1 MIIIATAN
9 NNENLNNIK
18 ISLDNSISLGQ
29 LLDRDDVRAF
39 FHNASKESILASLVT
54 IDGLDAYA
62 ITNASSL
69 TVDNTMEL
77 QFDIYGRA
85 PETAHAAA
93 ASAGFVTITQGGGFN
108 SKRVSIVS
116 DTTRAGD
123 VLTQDVANFFA
134 TTVDTLHN
142 MRILINDVEAETTA
156 VLHDGDAITLMSR
169 KCGDKGACVPILT
182 ITHTDGSV
190 TRHAV
195 LAGSRLKEC
204 LSRTVP
210 GAVVMS
216 IDGTSVPTNFYDA
229 IVEGKLVDK
238 DMQVTVND
246 NKKCTVHCCAND
258 GSDSVDMILDDGSS
272 VMDLLTK
279 VQDKFENAEIYVF
292 EVDGDLVPEA
302 FADTILTNTLVVDGM
317 HVTFSS
323 LREMPVVHGYMNM
336 EDDSEEDAEDGAEY
350 AGDEQ
355 VLEGPAEDTVGAVTV
370 VLPGG
375 FSTSQVAIRNNVTKL
390 RDVVLSARIL
400 NMSAMNESQ
409 AQTLVYTV
417 NDVESTLDDKLSIG
431 DVIRMSARKAGDK
444 GSALKVTV
452 KLIDATEF
460 RYDVEPGTRLED
472 FLMSKYPDS
481 IVLGINGVRVDP
493 EFYVPILDGFTLD
506 RDTVL
511 IVKASPKMTVHCYS
525 GHVDPSSYCTSYKMN
540 HDSTVQD
547 LLNLVQKDFGNEDIR
562 VTQIDLKDV
571 PEDFMQVILAGTFIT
586 EQMVVTFNELNGA
599 GKARKTL

>member
-18 ISLDNSISLGQ
+18 INLDNSISLSQ

-39 FHNASKESILASLVT
+39 FHYASKESILASLVT

-85 PETAHAAA
+85 PETAHTAA

-108 SKRVSIVS
+108 SKRVPIVS

-169 KCGDKGACVPILT
+169 KCGDKGACSVLLAV
-182 ITHTDGSV
+182 THTDGSV

-204 LSRTVP
+204 LSRIVP
-210 GAVVMS
+210 GAVVLS
-216 IDGTSVPTNFYDA
+216 IDGTAVPMNFYDA

-258 GSDSVDMILDDGSS
+258 GSDPVDMILDDGSS
-272 VMDLLTK
+272 VMDLLTE
-279 VQDKFENAEIYVF
+279 VQDKFDNDEIYVVD
-292 EVDGDLVPEA
+292 VDGDLVPEA

-317 HVTFSS
+317 NVTFSS
-323 LREMPVVHGYMNM
+323 LRAKPVVHDYMSM
-336 EDDSEEDAEDGAEY
+336 EDDSEEDAEEA

-409 AQTLVYTV
+409 AQSLVYTV
-417 NDVESTLDDKLSIG
+417 NDVESNLDDTLSIG

-444 GSALKVTV
+444 GK
-452 KLIDATEF
+452 
-460 RYDVEPGTRLED
+460 
-472 FLMSKYPDS
+472 
-481 IVLGINGVRVDP
+481 
-493 EFYVPILDGFTLD
+493 
-506 RDTVL
+506 
-511 IVKASPKMTVHCYS
+511 
-525 GHVDPSSYCTSYKMN
+525 
-540 HDSTVQD
+540 
-547 LLNLVQKDFGNEDIR
+547 
-562 VTQIDLKDV
+562 
-571 PEDFMQVILAGTFIT
+571 
-586 EQMVVTFNELNGA
+586 
-599 GKARKTL
+599 

>member
-9 NNENLNNIK
+9 NNENLNNIR
-18 ISLDNSISLGQ
+18 INLDNSISLSQ

-39 FHNASKESILASLVT
+39 FHNASKESILASLVA

-85 PETAHAAA
+85 PETAHTAAD

-108 SKRVSIVS
+108 SKRVPIVS

-204 LSRTVP
+204 LSRIVP

-258 GSDSVDMILDDGSS
+258 GSDPVDMILDDGSS
-272 VMDLLTK
+272 VMDLLSE
-279 VQDKFENAEIYVF
+279 VQDKFDNDEIYVVD
-292 EVDGDLVPEA
+292 VDGDLVPEA

-323 LREMPVVHGYMNM
+323 LRAKPVVHGYMNM
-336 EDDSEEDAEDGAEY
+336 EDDSEEDAEEA

-417 NDVESTLDDKLSIG
+417 NDVESNLDDTLNIG

-444 GSALKVTV
+444 GK
-452 KLIDATEF
+452 
-460 RYDVEPGTRLED
+460 
-472 FLMSKYPDS
+472 
-481 IVLGINGVRVDP
+481 
-493 EFYVPILDGFTLD
+493 
-506 RDTVL
+506 
-511 IVKASPKMTVHCYS
+511 
-525 GHVDPSSYCTSYKMN
+525 
-540 HDSTVQD
+540 
-547 LLNLVQKDFGNEDIR
+547 
-562 VTQIDLKDV
+562 
-571 PEDFMQVILAGTFIT
+571 
-586 EQMVVTFNELNGA
+586 
-599 GKARKTL
+599 

>member
-18 ISLDNSISLGQ
+18 INLDNSISLSQ

-85 PETAHAAA
+85 PETAHTAA

-108 SKRVSIVS
+108 SKRVPIVS

-169 KCGDKGACVPILT
+169 KCGDKGACSVLLA

-204 LSRTVP
+204 LSRIVP

-229 IVEGKLVDK
+229 IVEGKTVDR

-246 NKKCTVHCCAND
+246 NKKCTVHCCADD
-258 GSDSVDMILDDGSS
+258 GSDPVDMIVDDGSS
-272 VMDLLTK
+272 VMDLLTE
-279 VQDKFENAEIYVF
+279 VQDKFENDEIYVV
-292 EVDGDLVPEA
+292 EVDGDQVPEA
-302 FADTILTNTLVVDGM
+302 FADTILTNTLVVDVM
-317 HVTFSS
+317 NVTFSS
-323 LREMPVVHGYMNM
+323 LRAKPVVHDYMNM
-336 EDDSEEDAEDGAEY
+336 EDDSEEDAEY

-417 NDVESTLDDKLSIG
+417 NDVESNLDDTLSIG

-444 GSALKVTV
+444 GK
-452 KLIDATEF
+452 
-460 RYDVEPGTRLED
+460 
-472 FLMSKYPDS
+472 
-481 IVLGINGVRVDP
+481 
-493 EFYVPILDGFTLD
+493 
-506 RDTVL
+506 
-511 IVKASPKMTVHCYS
+511 
-525 GHVDPSSYCTSYKMN
+525 
-540 HDSTVQD
+540 
-547 LLNLVQKDFGNEDIR
+547 
-562 VTQIDLKDV
+562 
-571 PEDFMQVILAGTFIT
+571 
-586 EQMVVTFNELNGA
+586 
-599 GKARKTL
+599 

>member
-85 PETAHAAA
+85 PETEHTDAAA
-93 ASAGFVTITQGGGFN
+93 FAGFVTITRGGGFN
-108 SKRVSIVS
+108 SKRVPIVS

-169 KCGDKGACVPILT
+169 KCGDKGAVSVVLA

-204 LSRTVP
+204 LSRIVP

-216 IDGTSVPTNFYDA
+216 IDGTAVPMNFYDA
-229 IVEGKLVDK
+229 IVEGKTVDR
-238 DMQVTVND
+238 DMQVAVND

-258 GSDSVDMILDDGSS
+258 GSDPVDMVVDDGSS
-272 VMDLLTK
+272 VMDLLIE
-279 VQDKFENAEIYVF
+279 VQDKFDNDEIYVL

-323 LREMPVVHGYMNM
+323 LRAKPVVHGYMNM
-336 EDDSEEDAEDGAEY
+336 EDDSEEDAEEA

-417 NDVESTLDDKLSIG
+417 NDVESNLDDTLNIG

-444 GSALKVTV
+444 GK
-452 KLIDATEF
+452 
-460 RYDVEPGTRLED
+460 
-472 FLMSKYPDS
+472 
-481 IVLGINGVRVDP
+481 
-493 EFYVPILDGFTLD
+493 
-506 RDTVL
+506 
-511 IVKASPKMTVHCYS
+511 
-525 GHVDPSSYCTSYKMN
+525 
-540 HDSTVQD
+540 
-547 LLNLVQKDFGNEDIR
+547 
-562 VTQIDLKDV
+562 
-571 PEDFMQVILAGTFIT
+571 
-586 EQMVVTFNELNGA
+586 
-599 GKARKTL
+599 

>member
-1 MIIIATAN
+1 MIIIATDN

-18 ISLDNSISLGQ
+18 INLDNSISLSQ

-39 FHNASKESILASLVT
+39 FHYASKESILASLVT

-85 PETAHAAA
+85 PETAHTAA

-108 SKRVSIVS
+108 SKRVPIVS

-169 KCGDKGACVPILT
+169 KCGDKGACSVLLA

-204 LSRTVP
+204 LSRIVP
-210 GAVVMS
+210 GAVVLS
-216 IDGTSVPTNFYDA
+216 IDGTAVPMNFYDA
-229 IVEGKLVDK
+229 IVEGKTVDR

-246 NKKCTVHCCAND
+246 NKKCTVHCCADD
-258 GSDSVDMILDDGSS
+258 GSDPVDMVVDDGSS
-272 VMDLLTK
+272 VMDLLTE
-279 VQDKFENAEIYVF
+279 VQDKFDNDEIYVV

-317 HVTFSS
+317 NVTFSS
-323 LREMPVVHGYMNM
+323 LRAKPVVHDYMNM
-336 EDDSEEDAEDGAEY
+336 EDDNEDDAEEA

-417 NDVESTLDDKLSIG
+417 NDVESNLDDTLSIG

-444 GSALKVTV
+444 GK
-452 KLIDATEF
+452 
-460 RYDVEPGTRLED
+460 
-472 FLMSKYPDS
+472 
-481 IVLGINGVRVDP
+481 
-493 EFYVPILDGFTLD
+493 
-506 RDTVL
+506 
-511 IVKASPKMTVHCYS
+511 
-525 GHVDPSSYCTSYKMN
+525 
-540 HDSTVQD
+540 
-547 LLNLVQKDFGNEDIR
+547 
-562 VTQIDLKDV
+562 
-571 PEDFMQVILAGTFIT
+571 
-586 EQMVVTFNELNGA
+586 
-599 GKARKTL
+599 

>member
-18 ISLDNSISLGQ
+18 INLDNSISLGQ

-85 PETAHAAA
+85 PETAHTAA

-108 SKRVSIVS
+108 SKRVPIVS

-142 MRILINDVEAETTA
+142 MRILINDVDAETTA

-169 KCGDKGACVPILT
+169 KCGDKGACSVLLA

-204 LSRTVP
+204 LSRIAP

-229 IVEGKLVDK
+229 IIEGKLVDK

-246 NKKCTVHCCAND
+246 NKKCTVHCYAND
-258 GSDSVDMILDDGSS
+258 GSDPVDMILDDGSS

-292 EVDGDLVPEA
+292 DVDGDLVPEA

-317 HVTFSS
+317 NVTFSS
-323 LREMPVVHGYMNM
+323 LRAMPVVHDYMDM
-336 EDDSEEDAEDGAEY
+336 EDDSEEDADDT
-350 AGDEQ
+350 GDEQ

-417 NDVESTLDDKLSIG
+417 NDVESNLDDTLSIG

-444 GSALKVTV
+444 GK
-452 KLIDATEF
+452 
-460 RYDVEPGTRLED
+460 
-472 FLMSKYPDS
+472 
-481 IVLGINGVRVDP
+481 
-493 EFYVPILDGFTLD
+493 
-506 RDTVL
+506 
-511 IVKASPKMTVHCYS
+511 
-525 GHVDPSSYCTSYKMN
+525 
-540 HDSTVQD
+540 
-547 LLNLVQKDFGNEDIR
+547 
-562 VTQIDLKDV
+562 
-571 PEDFMQVILAGTFIT
+571 
-586 EQMVVTFNELNGA
+586 
-599 GKARKTL
+599 

>member
-9 NNENLNNIK
+9 NNDNLNNIK
-18 ISLDNSISLGQ
+18 INLDNSISLSQ

-39 FHNASKESILASLVT
+39 FHYASKESILASLVT

-85 PETAHAAA
+85 PETAPTAA

-108 SKRVSIVS
+108 SKRVPIVS

-169 KCGDKGACVPILT
+169 KCGDKGACSVLLA

-204 LSRTVP
+204 LSRIVP

-216 IDGTSVPTNFYDA
+216 IDGTSVPMNFYDA
-229 IVEGKLVDK
+229 IVEGKTVDK

-258 GSDSVDMILDDGSS
+258 GSDPVDMILDDGSS
-272 VMDLLTK
+272 VMDLLIE
-279 VQDKFENAEIYVF
+279 VQDKFENDEIYVL
-292 EVDGDLVPEA
+292 EMDGDLVPEA

-317 HVTFSS
+317 HVTFNS
-323 LREMPVVHGYMNM
+323 LRAKPVVHDYMNM
-336 EDDSEEDAEDGAEY
+336 EDDSEEDAESECA
-350 AGDEQ
+350 EQ
-355 VLEGPAEDTVGAVTV
+355 VLEGPANDTVGAVTV

-417 NDVESTLDDKLSIG
+417 NDVESSLDDALSIG

-444 GSALKVTV
+444 GK
-452 KLIDATEF
+452 
-460 RYDVEPGTRLED
+460 
-472 FLMSKYPDS
+472 
-481 IVLGINGVRVDP
+481 
-493 EFYVPILDGFTLD
+493 
-506 RDTVL
+506 
-511 IVKASPKMTVHCYS
+511 
-525 GHVDPSSYCTSYKMN
+525 
-540 HDSTVQD
+540 
-547 LLNLVQKDFGNEDIR
+547 
-562 VTQIDLKDV
+562 
-571 PEDFMQVILAGTFIT
+571 
-586 EQMVVTFNELNGA
+586 
-599 GKARKTL
+599 

>member
-18 ISLDNSISLGQ
+18 INLDNSISLSQ
-29 LLDRDDVRAF
+29 LLDRDDVRTF
-39 FHNASKESILASLVT
+39 FHNASKESILASLVA

-85 PETAHAAA
+85 PETAHTAA

-108 SKRVSIVS
+108 SKRVPIVS

-204 LSRTVP
+204 LSRIAP
-210 GAVVMS
+210 GAVVLS

-258 GSDSVDMILDDGSS
+258 GSDPVDMILDDGSS

-292 EVDGDLVPEA
+292 DVDGDLVPEA

-336 EDDSEEDAEDGAEY
+336 EDESEEDEEEDSEY

-417 NDVESTLDDKLSIG
+417 NDVESNLDDTLSIG

-444 GSALKVTV
+444 GK
-452 KLIDATEF
+452 
-460 RYDVEPGTRLED
+460 
-472 FLMSKYPDS
+472 
-481 IVLGINGVRVDP
+481 
-493 EFYVPILDGFTLD
+493 
-506 RDTVL
+506 
-511 IVKASPKMTVHCYS
+511 
-525 GHVDPSSYCTSYKMN
+525 
-540 HDSTVQD
+540 
-547 LLNLVQKDFGNEDIR
+547 
-562 VTQIDLKDV
+562 
-571 PEDFMQVILAGTFIT
+571 
-586 EQMVVTFNELNGA
+586 
-599 GKARKTL
+599 

>member
-18 ISLDNSISLGQ
+18 INLDNSISLSQ

-62 ITNASSL
+62 ITNVSSL

-85 PETAHAAA
+85 PETTHTAA

-108 SKRVSIVS
+108 SKRVPIVS

-204 LSRTVP
+204 LSRIVP
-210 GAVVMS
+210 DAVVMS
-216 IDGTSVPTNFYDA
+216 IDGTAVPMNFYDA

-258 GSDSVDMILDDGSS
+258 GSDPVDMILDDGSS

-279 VQDKFENAEIYVF
+279 VQDKFDNDEIYVS
-292 EVDGDLVPEA
+292 EVDGDLIPEA
-302 FADTILTNTLVVDGM
+302 FADIILNDTLVVDGM
-317 HVTFSS
+317 KVTFSS
-323 LREMPVVHGYMNM
+323 LHAKPVAHDYMNM
-336 EDDSEEDAEDGAEY
+336 EDDSEEDAEY
-350 AGDEQ
+350 ADDEQ

-417 NDVESTLDDKLSIG
+417 NDVESSLDDALSIG

-452 KLIDATEF
+452 KLMDATEF

-493 EFYVPILDGFTLD
+493 EFYVPVLDGFTLD

-525 GHVDPSSYCTSYKMN
+525 GHVEPSLYCTSYKMN
-540 HDSTVQD
+540 YDSTVQD
-547 LLNLVQKDFGNEDIR
+547 LLKLVQKDFGNEDIR

-571 PEDFMQVILAGTFIT
+571 PEDFMQVILTGTLIT

-599 GKARKTL
+599 GKAHKTL

>member
-18 ISLDNSISLGQ
+18 INLDNSISLGQ

-85 PETAHAAA
+85 PETAHTAA

-108 SKRVSIVS
+108 SKRVPIVS

-169 KCGDKGACVPILT
+169 KCGDKGACSVLLA

-195 LAGSRLKEC
+195 LAGSSLKEC
-204 LSRTVP
+204 LSRIVP

-216 IDGTSVPTNFYDA
+216 IDGTAVPMNFYDA
-229 IVEGKLVDK
+229 IVEGKTVDR

-258 GSDSVDMILDDGSS
+258 GSDPVDMVVDDGSS
-272 VMDLLTK
+272 VMDLLIE
-279 VQDKFENAEIYVF
+279 VQDKFENDEIYVVD
-292 EVDGDLVPEA
+292 VDGDLVPEA
-302 FADTILTNTLVVDGM
+302 FADTILTNTLVVAGM
-317 HVTFSS
+317 NVTFSS
-323 LREMPVVHGYMNM
+323 LRGKPVVHDYMNM
-336 EDDSEEDAEDGAEY
+336 EDDSEED

-390 RDVVLSARIL
+390 RDVVLSSRIL

-417 NDVESTLDDKLSIG
+417 NDVESNLDDTLSIG

-444 GSALKVTV
+444 GK
-452 KLIDATEF
+452 
-460 RYDVEPGTRLED
+460 
-472 FLMSKYPDS
+472 
-481 IVLGINGVRVDP
+481 
-493 EFYVPILDGFTLD
+493 
-506 RDTVL
+506 
-511 IVKASPKMTVHCYS
+511 
-525 GHVDPSSYCTSYKMN
+525 
-540 HDSTVQD
+540 
-547 LLNLVQKDFGNEDIR
+547 
-562 VTQIDLKDV
+562 
-571 PEDFMQVILAGTFIT
+571 
-586 EQMVVTFNELNGA
+586 
-599 GKARKTL
+599 

>member
-18 ISLDNSISLGQ
+18 INLDNSISLSQ

-85 PETAHAAA
+85 PETAHTAAA

-108 SKRVSIVS
+108 SKRVPIVS

-169 KCGDKGACVPILT
+169 KCGDKGACSVLLA

-204 LSRTVP
+204 LSRIVP
-210 GAVVMS
+210 GAVVLS
-216 IDGTSVPTNFYDA
+216 IDGTAVPMNFYDA
-229 IVEGKLVDK
+229 IVEGKTVDR

-246 NKKCTVHCCAND
+246 NKKCTVHCCANN
-258 GSDSVDMILDDGSS
+258 GSDPVDMVVDDGSS
-272 VMDLLTK
+272 VMDLLIE
-279 VQDKFENAEIYVF
+279 VQDKFENDEIYVV
-292 EVDGDLVPEA
+292 EVDGDQVPEA

-317 HVTFSS
+317 NVTFSS
-323 LREMPVVHGYMNM
+323 LRAKPVVHDYMNM
-336 EDDSEEDAEDGAEY
+336 EDDSEEDAEDA

-417 NDVESTLDDKLSIG
+417 NDVESNLDDTLNIG

-444 GSALKVTV
+444 GK
-452 KLIDATEF
+452 
-460 RYDVEPGTRLED
+460 
-472 FLMSKYPDS
+472 
-481 IVLGINGVRVDP
+481 
-493 EFYVPILDGFTLD
+493 
-506 RDTVL
+506 
-511 IVKASPKMTVHCYS
+511 
-525 GHVDPSSYCTSYKMN
+525 
-540 HDSTVQD
+540 
-547 LLNLVQKDFGNEDIR
+547 
-562 VTQIDLKDV
+562 
-571 PEDFMQVILAGTFIT
+571 
-586 EQMVVTFNELNGA
+586 
-599 GKARKTL
+599 

>member
-18 ISLDNSISLGQ
+18 INLDNSISLSQ

-39 FHNASKESILASLVT
+39 FHYASKESILASLVT

-85 PETAHAAA
+85 PETAHTTA

-108 SKRVSIVS
+108 SKRVPIVS

-169 KCGDKGACVPILT
+169 KCGDKGACSVLLA

-204 LSRTVP
+204 LSRIVP
-210 GAVVMS
+210 GAVVLS
-216 IDGTSVPTNFYDA
+216 IDGTAVPMNFYDA
-229 IVEGKLVDK
+229 IVEGKTVDR

-258 GSDSVDMILDDGSS
+258 GSDPVDMILDDGSS
-272 VMDLLTK
+272 VMDLLVE
-279 VQDKFENAEIYVF
+279 VQDKFDNDEIYVF
-292 EVDGDLVPEA
+292 EVDGEQVPEA

-317 HVTFSS
+317 NVTFSS
-323 LREMPVVHGYMNM
+323 LREKPVVHAYMNM
-336 EDDSEEDAEDGAEY
+336 EDDSEEDAEEA

-417 NDVESTLDDKLSIG
+417 NDVESNLDDTLSIG

-444 GSALKVTV
+444 GK
-452 KLIDATEF
+452 
-460 RYDVEPGTRLED
+460 
-472 FLMSKYPDS
+472 
-481 IVLGINGVRVDP
+481 
-493 EFYVPILDGFTLD
+493 
-506 RDTVL
+506 
-511 IVKASPKMTVHCYS
+511 
-525 GHVDPSSYCTSYKMN
+525 
-540 HDSTVQD
+540 
-547 LLNLVQKDFGNEDIR
+547 
-562 VTQIDLKDV
+562 
-571 PEDFMQVILAGTFIT
+571 
-586 EQMVVTFNELNGA
+586 
-599 GKARKTL
+599 

>member
-18 ISLDNSISLGQ
+18 VNLDNSISLSQ

-85 PETAHAAA
+85 PETAHTAA
-93 ASAGFVTITQGGGFN
+93 ASAGFVTITHGGGFN
-108 SKRVSIVS
+108 SKRVPIVS

-169 KCGDKGACVPILT
+169 KCGDKGACSVILA

-204 LSRTVP
+204 LSRIVP
-210 GAVVMS
+210 GAVVLS
-216 IDGTSVPTNFYDA
+216 IDGTAVPMNFYDA
-229 IVEGKLVDK
+229 IVEGKTVDK

-258 GSDSVDMILDDGSS
+258 GSDPVDMVVDDGSS
-272 VMDLLTK
+272 VMDLLIK
-279 VQDKFENAEIYVF
+279 VQDKFDNDEIYV
-292 EVDGDLVPEA
+292 VDVAGDLVPEA

-317 HVTFSS
+317 NVTFSS
-323 LREMPVVHGYMNM
+323 LRAMPVVHDYMDM
-336 EDDSEEDAEDGAEY
+336 EDDSEEDAEEA

-417 NDVESTLDDKLSIG
+417 NDVESNLDDTLSIG

-444 GSALKVTV
+444 GK
-452 KLIDATEF
+452 
-460 RYDVEPGTRLED
+460 
-472 FLMSKYPDS
+472 
-481 IVLGINGVRVDP
+481 
-493 EFYVPILDGFTLD
+493 
-506 RDTVL
+506 
-511 IVKASPKMTVHCYS
+511 
-525 GHVDPSSYCTSYKMN
+525 
-540 HDSTVQD
+540 
-547 LLNLVQKDFGNEDIR
+547 
-562 VTQIDLKDV
+562 
-571 PEDFMQVILAGTFIT
+571 
-586 EQMVVTFNELNGA
+586 
-599 GKARKTL
+599 

>member
-9 NNENLNNIK
+9 NNENLNNIR
-18 ISLDNSISLGQ
+18 IDLDNSISLSQ

-39 FHNASKESILASLVT
+39 FHNASKESILASFVA

-85 PETAHAAA
+85 PETAHTAAD

-108 SKRVSIVS
+108 SKRVPIVS

-204 LSRTVP
+204 LSKIVP

-246 NKKCTVHCCAND
+246 NKKCTVHCYAND
-258 GSDSVDMILDDGSS
+258 GSDTVDMILDDGSS

-279 VQDKFENAEIYVF
+279 VQDKFDNDEIYVL

-302 FADTILTNTLVVDGM
+302 FADTILTNTLVVNGM
-317 HVTFSS
+317 NVTFSS
-323 LREMPVVHGYMNM
+323 LRAKPVVHDYMNM
-336 EDDSEEDAEDGAEY
+336 EDDSEDDAEEA

-417 NDVESTLDDKLSIG
+417 NDVESNLDDTLSIG

-444 GSALKVTV
+444 GK
-452 KLIDATEF
+452 
-460 RYDVEPGTRLED
+460 
-472 FLMSKYPDS
+472 
-481 IVLGINGVRVDP
+481 
-493 EFYVPILDGFTLD
+493 
-506 RDTVL
+506 
-511 IVKASPKMTVHCYS
+511 
-525 GHVDPSSYCTSYKMN
+525 
-540 HDSTVQD
+540 
-547 LLNLVQKDFGNEDIR
+547 
-562 VTQIDLKDV
+562 
-571 PEDFMQVILAGTFIT
+571 
-586 EQMVVTFNELNGA
+586 
-599 GKARKTL
+599 

>member
-18 ISLDNSISLGQ
+18 INLDNSISLSQ

-39 FHNASKESILASLVT
+39 FHYAIKESILASLVT

-85 PETAHAAA
+85 PETAHTAA

-108 SKRVSIVS
+108 SKRVPIVS

-169 KCGDKGACVPILT
+169 KCGDKGACSVLLAV
-182 ITHTDGSV
+182 THTDGSV

-204 LSRTVP
+204 LSRIVP
-210 GAVVMS
+210 GAVVLS
-216 IDGTSVPTNFYDA
+216 IDGTAVPMNFYDA

-258 GSDSVDMILDDGSS
+258 GSDPVDMILDDGSS

-279 VQDKFENAEIYVF
+279 VQDKFDNDEIYVF
-292 EVDGDLVPEA
+292 EVDGDQVPEA

-323 LREMPVVHGYMNM
+323 LRAKPVVHDYMSM
-336 EDDSEEDAEDGAEY
+336 EDDSEEDAEEA

-409 AQTLVYTV
+409 AQSLVYTV
-417 NDVESTLDDKLSIG
+417 NDVESNLDDTLSIG

-444 GSALKVTV
+444 GK
-452 KLIDATEF
+452 
-460 RYDVEPGTRLED
+460 
-472 FLMSKYPDS
+472 
-481 IVLGINGVRVDP
+481 
-493 EFYVPILDGFTLD
+493 
-506 RDTVL
+506 
-511 IVKASPKMTVHCYS
+511 
-525 GHVDPSSYCTSYKMN
+525 
-540 HDSTVQD
+540 
-547 LLNLVQKDFGNEDIR
+547 
-562 VTQIDLKDV
+562 
-571 PEDFMQVILAGTFIT
+571 
-586 EQMVVTFNELNGA
+586 
-599 GKARKTL
+599 

>member
-18 ISLDNSISLGQ
+18 INLDNSISLSQ

-85 PETAHAAA
+85 PETAHTAA

-108 SKRVSIVS
+108 SKRVPIVS

-169 KCGDKGACVPILT
+169 KCGDKGACSVLLT

-204 LSRTVP
+204 LSRIVP

-216 IDGTSVPTNFYDA
+216 IDGTAVPMNFYDA
-229 IVEGKLVDK
+229 IVEGKTVDR

-246 NKKCTVHCCAND
+246 NKKCTVHCCANN
-258 GSDSVDMILDDGSS
+258 GSDPVDMVVDDGSS
-272 VMDLLTK
+272 VMDLLIE
-279 VQDKFENAEIYVF
+279 VQDKFDNDEIYVV
-292 EVDGDLVPEA
+292 EVDGDQVPEA

-317 HVTFSS
+317 NVTFSS
-323 LREMPVVHGYMNM
+323 LRAKPVVHDYMNM
-336 EDDSEEDAEDGAEY
+336 EDDSEEDAEEY

-417 NDVESTLDDKLSIG
+417 NDVESNLDDTLSIG

-444 GSALKVTV
+444 GK
-452 KLIDATEF
+452 
-460 RYDVEPGTRLED
+460 
-472 FLMSKYPDS
+472 
-481 IVLGINGVRVDP
+481 
-493 EFYVPILDGFTLD
+493 
-506 RDTVL
+506 
-511 IVKASPKMTVHCYS
+511 
-525 GHVDPSSYCTSYKMN
+525 
-540 HDSTVQD
+540 
-547 LLNLVQKDFGNEDIR
+547 
-562 VTQIDLKDV
+562 
-571 PEDFMQVILAGTFIT
+571 
-586 EQMVVTFNELNGA
+586 
-599 GKARKTL
+599 

>member
-18 ISLDNSISLGQ
+18 INLDNSISLSQ

-39 FHNASKESILASLVT
+39 FHNASKESILASLVA

-85 PETAHAAA
+85 PETAHTAAD

-108 SKRVSIVS
+108 SKRVPIVS

-195 LAGSRLKEC
+195 LAGSILKEC
-204 LSRTVP
+204 LSRIAP
-210 GAVVMS
+210 GAVVLS

-258 GSDSVDMILDDGSS
+258 GSDPVDMILDDGSS

-279 VQDKFENAEIYVF
+279 VQDKFDNDEIYIV
-292 EVDGDLVPEA
+292 EVDGDQVPEA

-323 LREMPVVHGYMNM
+323 LREMPVVHDYMNM
-336 EDDSEEDAEDGAEY
+336 EDDSEEDAEEY

-417 NDVESTLDDKLSIG
+417 NDVESNLDDTLSIG

-444 GSALKVTV
+444 GK
-452 KLIDATEF
+452 
-460 RYDVEPGTRLED
+460 
-472 FLMSKYPDS
+472 
-481 IVLGINGVRVDP
+481 
-493 EFYVPILDGFTLD
+493 
-506 RDTVL
+506 
-511 IVKASPKMTVHCYS
+511 
-525 GHVDPSSYCTSYKMN
+525 
-540 HDSTVQD
+540 
-547 LLNLVQKDFGNEDIR
+547 
-562 VTQIDLKDV
+562 
-571 PEDFMQVILAGTFIT
+571 
-586 EQMVVTFNELNGA
+586 
-599 GKARKTL
+599 

>member
-85 PETAHAAA
+85 PETEHTDAA

-108 SKRVSIVS
+108 SKRVPIVS

-169 KCGDKGACVPILT
+169 KCGDKGACSVLLA

-204 LSRTVP
+204 LSRIVP

-258 GSDSVDMILDDGSS
+258 GSDPVDMILDDGSS
-272 VMDLLTK
+272 VMDLLIE
-279 VQDKFENAEIYVF
+279 VQDKFDNDEIYVL

-323 LREMPVVHGYMNM
+323 LRAKPVVHDYMNM
-336 EDDSEEDAEDGAEY
+336 EDDSDEEAEDDAEY

-409 AQTLVYTV
+409 AQSLVYTV
-417 NDVESTLDDKLSIG
+417 NDVESNLDDTLSIG

-444 GSALKVTV
+444 GK
-452 KLIDATEF
+452 
-460 RYDVEPGTRLED
+460 
-472 FLMSKYPDS
+472 
-481 IVLGINGVRVDP
+481 
-493 EFYVPILDGFTLD
+493 
-506 RDTVL
+506 
-511 IVKASPKMTVHCYS
+511 
-525 GHVDPSSYCTSYKMN
+525 
-540 HDSTVQD
+540 
-547 LLNLVQKDFGNEDIR
+547 
-562 VTQIDLKDV
+562 
-571 PEDFMQVILAGTFIT
+571 
-586 EQMVVTFNELNGA
+586 
-599 GKARKTL
+599 

>member
-18 ISLDNSISLGQ
+18 ISLDNSISLSQ

-62 ITNASSL
+62 ITNVSSL

-85 PETAHAAA
+85 PETTHTAA

-108 SKRVSIVS
+108 SKRVPIVS

-204 LSRTVP
+204 LSRIAP
-210 GAVVMS
+210 GAVVLS

-246 NKKCTVHCCAND
+246 NKKCTVHCYAND
-258 GSDSVDMILDDGSS
+258 GSDPVDMILDDGSS

-292 EVDGDLVPEA
+292 EVGGDQVPEA

-336 EDDSEEDAEDGAEY
+336 EDESEEDEDDAEY
-350 AGDEQ
+350 AGNEQ

-417 NDVESTLDDKLSIG
+417 NDVESNLDDTLSIG

-444 GSALKVTV
+444 GK
-452 KLIDATEF
+452 
-460 RYDVEPGTRLED
+460 
-472 FLMSKYPDS
+472 
-481 IVLGINGVRVDP
+481 
-493 EFYVPILDGFTLD
+493 
-506 RDTVL
+506 
-511 IVKASPKMTVHCYS
+511 
-525 GHVDPSSYCTSYKMN
+525 
-540 HDSTVQD
+540 
-547 LLNLVQKDFGNEDIR
+547 
-562 VTQIDLKDV
+562 
-571 PEDFMQVILAGTFIT
+571 
-586 EQMVVTFNELNGA
+586 
-599 GKARKTL
+599 

>member
-18 ISLDNSISLGQ
+18 INLDNSISLSQ

-85 PETAHAAA
+85 PETAHTAA

-108 SKRVSIVS
+108 SKRVPIVS

-142 MRILINDVEAETTA
+142 MRILINDVESETTA

-204 LSRTVP
+204 LSKIVP

-258 GSDSVDMILDDGSS
+258 GSDPVDMILDDGSS
-272 VMDLLTK
+272 VMDLLTE
-279 VQDKFENAEIYVF
+279 VQDKFENDEIYVVD
-292 EVDGDLVPEA
+292 VDGDLVPEA
-302 FADTILTNTLVVDGM
+302 FADTILTNTLVVEGM
-317 HVTFSS
+317 NVTFSS
-323 LREMPVVHGYMNM
+323 LRAKPVAHDYMDM
-336 EDDSEEDAEDGAEY
+336 EDDSEEDAEY

-417 NDVESTLDDKLSIG
+417 NDVESNLDDTLSIG

-444 GSALKVTV
+444 GK
-452 KLIDATEF
+452 
-460 RYDVEPGTRLED
+460 
-472 FLMSKYPDS
+472 
-481 IVLGINGVRVDP
+481 
-493 EFYVPILDGFTLD
+493 
-506 RDTVL
+506 
-511 IVKASPKMTVHCYS
+511 
-525 GHVDPSSYCTSYKMN
+525 
-540 HDSTVQD
+540 
-547 LLNLVQKDFGNEDIR
+547 
-562 VTQIDLKDV
+562 
-571 PEDFMQVILAGTFIT
+571 
-586 EQMVVTFNELNGA
+586 
-599 GKARKTL
+599 

>member
-9 NNENLNNIK
+9 NNDNLNNIRVN
-18 ISLDNSISLGQ
+18 LDSSISLSQ

-39 FHNASKESILASLVT
+39 FHYASKESILASLVA

-85 PETAHAAA
+85 PETAHTAA

-108 SKRVSIVS
+108 SKRVPIVS

-169 KCGDKGACVPILT
+169 KCGDKGSCSVILT

-204 LSRTVP
+204 LSRIVP
-210 GAVVMS
+210 DAVVMS
-216 IDGTSVPTNFYDA
+216 IDGTAVPMNFYDA
-229 IVEGKLVDK
+229 IVEGKTVDK

-258 GSDSVDMILDDGSS
+258 GSDPVDMILDDGSS
-272 VMDLLTK
+272 VMDLLIE
-279 VQDKFENAEIYVF
+279 VQDKFENDEIYVL

-323 LREMPVVHGYMNM
+323 LRAKPAVHDYMNM
-336 EDDSEEDAEDGAEY
+336 EDDSEEDAEY

-417 NDVESTLDDKLSIG
+417 NDVESSLDDALSIG

-444 GSALKVTV
+444 GK
-452 KLIDATEF
+452 
-460 RYDVEPGTRLED
+460 
-472 FLMSKYPDS
+472 
-481 IVLGINGVRVDP
+481 
-493 EFYVPILDGFTLD
+493 
-506 RDTVL
+506 
-511 IVKASPKMTVHCYS
+511 
-525 GHVDPSSYCTSYKMN
+525 
-540 HDSTVQD
+540 
-547 LLNLVQKDFGNEDIR
+547 
-562 VTQIDLKDV
+562 
-571 PEDFMQVILAGTFIT
+571 
-586 EQMVVTFNELNGA
+586 
-599 GKARKTL
+599 

>member
-18 ISLDNSISLGQ
+18 INLDNSISLSQ

-85 PETAHAAA
+85 PETAHTAA

-108 SKRVSIVS
+108 SKRVPIVS

-169 KCGDKGACVPILT
+169 KCGDKGACSVLLA

-204 LSRTVP
+204 LSRIVP
-210 GAVVMS
+210 GAVVLS
-216 IDGTSVPTNFYDA
+216 IDGTAVPMNFYDA
-229 IVEGKLVDK
+229 IVEGKTVDK

-258 GSDSVDMILDDGSS
+258 GSDPVDMILDEGSS
-272 VMDLLTK
+272 VMALLIE
-279 VQDKFENAEIYVF
+279 VQDKFDNDEIYVV

-317 HVTFSS
+317 NVTFSS
-323 LREMPVVHGYMNM
+323 LRAKPVVHDYMNM
-336 EDDSEEDAEDGAEY
+336 EDDSEEDAEEY
-350 AGDEQ
+350 ACDEQ

-417 NDVESTLDDKLSIG
+417 NDVESNLDDTLSIG

-444 GSALKVTV
+444 GK
-452 KLIDATEF
+452 
-460 RYDVEPGTRLED
+460 
-472 FLMSKYPDS
+472 
-481 IVLGINGVRVDP
+481 
-493 EFYVPILDGFTLD
+493 
-506 RDTVL
+506 
-511 IVKASPKMTVHCYS
+511 
-525 GHVDPSSYCTSYKMN
+525 
-540 HDSTVQD
+540 
-547 LLNLVQKDFGNEDIR
+547 
-562 VTQIDLKDV
+562 
-571 PEDFMQVILAGTFIT
+571 
-586 EQMVVTFNELNGA
+586 
-599 GKARKTL
+599 

>member
-9 NNENLNNIK
+9 NNENLNNIR
-18 ISLDNSISLGQ
+18 INLDNSISLSQ

-39 FHNASKESILASLVT
+39 FHNASKESILASLVA

-85 PETAHAAA
+85 PETAHTAAD

-108 SKRVSIVS
+108 SKRVPIVS

-169 KCGDKGACVPILT
+169 KCGDKGSCSVILAV
-182 ITHTDGSV
+182 THTDGSV

-204 LSRTVP
+204 LSRIVP

-216 IDGTSVPTNFYDA
+216 IDGTAVPMNFYDA
-229 IVEGKLVDK
+229 IVEGKTVDK
-238 DMQVTVND
+238 DIQVTVND

-258 GSDSVDMILDDGSS
+258 GSDPVDMILDEGSS
-272 VMDLLTK
+272 VMDLLSE
-279 VQDKFENAEIYVF
+279 VQDKFDNDEIYVVD
-292 EVDGDLVPEA
+292 VDGDLVPEA

-323 LREMPVVHGYMNM
+323 LRAKPVVHGYMNM
-336 EDDSEEDAEDGAEY
+336 EDDSEEDAEEA

-417 NDVESTLDDKLSIG
+417 NDVESNLDDTLNIG

-444 GSALKVTV
+444 GK
-452 KLIDATEF
+452 
-460 RYDVEPGTRLED
+460 
-472 FLMSKYPDS
+472 
-481 IVLGINGVRVDP
+481 
-493 EFYVPILDGFTLD
+493 
-506 RDTVL
+506 
-511 IVKASPKMTVHCYS
+511 
-525 GHVDPSSYCTSYKMN
+525 
-540 HDSTVQD
+540 
-547 LLNLVQKDFGNEDIR
+547 
-562 VTQIDLKDV
+562 
-571 PEDFMQVILAGTFIT
+571 
-586 EQMVVTFNELNGA
+586 
-599 GKARKTL
+599 

>member
-9 NNENLNNIK
+9 NNDNLNNIK
-18 ISLDNSISLGQ
+18 INLDNSISLSQ

-39 FHNASKESILASLVT
+39 FHYANKESILASLVT

-62 ITNASSL
+62 ITNAISL

-85 PETAHAAA
+85 PETAHTAA

-108 SKRVSIVS
+108 SKRVPIVS

-204 LSRTVP
+204 LSRIVP
-210 GAVVMS
+210 GAIVLS
-216 IDGTSVPTNFYDA
+216 IDGTSVPMNFYDA
-229 IVEGKLVDK
+229 IVEGKTVDK

-258 GSDSVDMILDDGSS
+258 GSDPVDMILDDGSS
-272 VMDLLTK
+272 VMDLLIE
-279 VQDKFENAEIYVF
+279 VQDKFENDEIYVL

-302 FADTILTNTLVVDGM
+302 FADTILTNTLVVGGM

-323 LREMPVVHGYMNM
+323 LRAKPVVHDYMNM
-336 EDDSEEDAEDGAEY
+336 EDDSEEDAESECA
-350 AGDEQ
+350 EQ
-355 VLEGPAEDTVGAVTV
+355 VLEGPANDTVGAVTV

-417 NDVESTLDDKLSIG
+417 NDVESNLDDTLSIG

-444 GSALKVTV
+444 GK
-452 KLIDATEF
+452 
-460 RYDVEPGTRLED
+460 
-472 FLMSKYPDS
+472 
-481 IVLGINGVRVDP
+481 
-493 EFYVPILDGFTLD
+493 
-506 RDTVL
+506 
-511 IVKASPKMTVHCYS
+511 
-525 GHVDPSSYCTSYKMN
+525 
-540 HDSTVQD
+540 
-547 LLNLVQKDFGNEDIR
+547 
-562 VTQIDLKDV
+562 
-571 PEDFMQVILAGTFIT
+571 
-586 EQMVVTFNELNGA
+586 
-599 GKARKTL
+599 

>member
-18 ISLDNSISLGQ
+18 INLDNSISLSQ

-85 PETAHAAA
+85 PETAHTAAAAA

-108 SKRVSIVS
+108 SKRVPIVS

-169 KCGDKGACVPILT
+169 KCGDKGACSVLLAV
-182 ITHTDGSV
+182 THTDGSV

-204 LSRTVP
+204 LSRIVP
-210 GAVVMS
+210 GAVVLS
-216 IDGTSVPTNFYDA
+216 IDGTAVPMNFYDA

-258 GSDSVDMILDDGSS
+258 GSDPVDMILDDGSS

-279 VQDKFENAEIYVF
+279 VQDKFDNDEIYVF
-292 EVDGDLVPEA
+292 EVDGDQVPEA

-323 LREMPVVHGYMNM
+323 LRAKPVVHDYMSM
-336 EDDSEEDAEDGAEY
+336 EDDSEEDAEEA

-390 RDVVLSARIL
+390 HDVVLSARIL

-409 AQTLVYTV
+409 AQSLVYTV
-417 NDVESTLDDKLSIG
+417 NDVESNLDDTLSIG

-444 GSALKVTV
+444 GK
-452 KLIDATEF
+452 
-460 RYDVEPGTRLED
+460 
-472 FLMSKYPDS
+472 
-481 IVLGINGVRVDP
+481 
-493 EFYVPILDGFTLD
+493 
-506 RDTVL
+506 
-511 IVKASPKMTVHCYS
+511 
-525 GHVDPSSYCTSYKMN
+525 
-540 HDSTVQD
+540 
-547 LLNLVQKDFGNEDIR
+547 
-562 VTQIDLKDV
+562 
-571 PEDFMQVILAGTFIT
+571 
-586 EQMVVTFNELNGA
+586 
-599 GKARKTL
+599 

>member
-9 NNENLNNIK
+9 NNDNLNNIK
-18 ISLDNSISLGQ
+18 INLDTSISLSQ

-39 FHNASKESILASLVT
+39 FHYASKESILASLVT

-85 PETAHAAA
+85 PETAHTAA

-108 SKRVSIVS
+108 SKRVPIVS

-134 TTVDTLHN
+134 TTADTLHN

-204 LSRTVP
+204 LSRIVP
-210 GAVVMS
+210 DAVVMS
-216 IDGTSVPTNFYDA
+216 IDGTAVPMNFYDA
-229 IVEGKLVDK
+229 IVEGKMVDR

-246 NKKCTVHCCAND
+246 NKKCTVRCCAD
-258 GSDSVDMILDDGSS
+258 DDSDPVDMVVDDGSS

-279 VQDKFENAEIYVF
+279 VQDKFENAEIYVL

-302 FADTILTNTLVVDGM
+302 FADTILTNTLVVNGM
-317 HVTFSS
+317 NVTFSS
-323 LREMPVVHGYMNM
+323 LRAKPAVHDYMNM
-336 EDDSEEDAEDGAEY
+336 EDDSEEDAEY
-350 AGDEQ
+350 ADDER

-417 NDVESTLDDKLSIG
+417 NDVESNLDDTLSIG

-444 GSALKVTV
+444 GK
-452 KLIDATEF
+452 
-460 RYDVEPGTRLED
+460 
-472 FLMSKYPDS
+472 
-481 IVLGINGVRVDP
+481 
-493 EFYVPILDGFTLD
+493 
-506 RDTVL
+506 
-511 IVKASPKMTVHCYS
+511 
-525 GHVDPSSYCTSYKMN
+525 
-540 HDSTVQD
+540 
-547 LLNLVQKDFGNEDIR
+547 
-562 VTQIDLKDV
+562 
-571 PEDFMQVILAGTFIT
+571 
-586 EQMVVTFNELNGA
+586 
-599 GKARKTL
+599 

>member
-18 ISLDNSISLGQ
+18 INLDNSISLSQ

-85 PETAHAAA
+85 PETAHTAA

-108 SKRVSIVS
+108 SKRVPIVS

-169 KCGDKGACVPILT
+169 KCGDKGACSVLLA

-204 LSRTVP
+204 LSRIVP

-216 IDGTSVPTNFYDA
+216 IDGTAVPMNFYDA
-229 IVEGKLVDK
+229 IVEGKTVDK

-258 GSDSVDMILDDGSS
+258 GSDPVDMVVDDGSS
-272 VMDLLTK
+272 VMDLLIE
-279 VQDKFENAEIYVF
+279 VQDKFDNDEIYVVD
-292 EVDGDLVPEA
+292 VDGDLVPEA

-317 HVTFSS
+317 NVTFSS
-323 LREMPVVHGYMNM
+323 LRAKPVVHGYMNM
-336 EDDSEEDAEDGAEY
+336 EDDNEEDAEEA

-417 NDVESTLDDKLSIG
+417 NDVESNLDDTLNIG

-444 GSALKVTV
+444 GK
-452 KLIDATEF
+452 
-460 RYDVEPGTRLED
+460 
-472 FLMSKYPDS
+472 
-481 IVLGINGVRVDP
+481 
-493 EFYVPILDGFTLD
+493 
-506 RDTVL
+506 
-511 IVKASPKMTVHCYS
+511 
-525 GHVDPSSYCTSYKMN
+525 
-540 HDSTVQD
+540 
-547 LLNLVQKDFGNEDIR
+547 
-562 VTQIDLKDV
+562 
-571 PEDFMQVILAGTFIT
+571 
-586 EQMVVTFNELNGA
+586 
-599 GKARKTL
+599 

>member
-9 NNENLNNIK
+9 NNDNLNNIK
-18 ISLDNSISLGQ
+18 INLDNSISLSQ

-85 PETAHAAA
+85 PETAHTAA

-108 SKRVSIVS
+108 SKRVPIVS

-169 KCGDKGACVPILT
+169 KCGDKGAYVPILT

-204 LSRTVP
+204 LSRIVP
-210 GAVVMS
+210 DAVVMS
-216 IDGTSVPTNFYDA
+216 IDGTAVPMNFYDA
-229 IVEGKLVDK
+229 IVEGKTVDK

-258 GSDSVDMILDDGSS
+258 GSDPVDMILDDGSS
-272 VMDLLTK
+272 VMDLLIE
-279 VQDKFENAEIYVF
+279 VQDKFENDEIYVL

-302 FADTILTNTLVVDGM
+302 FADTILTNTLVVNGM
-317 HVTFSS
+317 NVTFSS
-323 LREMPVVHGYMNM
+323 LRAKPVVHGYMNM
-336 EDDSEEDAEDGAEY
+336 EDDSEEDAESECA
-350 AGDEQ
+350 EQ
-355 VLEGPAEDTVGAVTV
+355 VLEGPAEDAVGAVTV

-417 NDVESTLDDKLSIG
+417 NDVESNLDDTLSIG

-444 GSALKVTV
+444 GK
-452 KLIDATEF
+452 
-460 RYDVEPGTRLED
+460 
-472 FLMSKYPDS
+472 
-481 IVLGINGVRVDP
+481 
-493 EFYVPILDGFTLD
+493 
-506 RDTVL
+506 
-511 IVKASPKMTVHCYS
+511 
-525 GHVDPSSYCTSYKMN
+525 
-540 HDSTVQD
+540 
-547 LLNLVQKDFGNEDIR
+547 
-562 VTQIDLKDV
+562 
-571 PEDFMQVILAGTFIT
+571 
-586 EQMVVTFNELNGA
+586 
-599 GKARKTL
+599 

>member
-85 PETAHAAA
+85 PETEHTDAA

-108 SKRVSIVS
+108 SKRVPIVS

-142 MRILINDVEAETTA
+142 IRILINDVESETTA

-169 KCGDKGACVPILT
+169 KCGDKGACSVLLA

-204 LSRTVP
+204 LSRIVP
-210 GAVVMS
+210 GAVVLS
-216 IDGTSVPTNFYDA
+216 IDGTAVPMNFYDA
-229 IVEGKLVDK
+229 IVEGKTVDK

-258 GSDSVDMILDDGSS
+258 GSDPVDMILDDGSS
-272 VMDLLTK
+272 VMDLLIE
-279 VQDKFENAEIYVF
+279 VQDKFDNDEIYVVD
-292 EVDGDLVPEA
+292 VDGDLVPEA

-317 HVTFSS
+317 NVTFSS
-323 LREMPVVHGYMNM
+323 LRAKPVVHDYMNM
-336 EDDSEEDAEDGAEY
+336 EDDSEEDAEDDAEA

-417 NDVESTLDDKLSIG
+417 NDVESNLDDTLNIG

-444 GSALKVTV
+444 GK
-452 KLIDATEF
+452 
-460 RYDVEPGTRLED
+460 
-472 FLMSKYPDS
+472 
-481 IVLGINGVRVDP
+481 
-493 EFYVPILDGFTLD
+493 
-506 RDTVL
+506 
-511 IVKASPKMTVHCYS
+511 
-525 GHVDPSSYCTSYKMN
+525 
-540 HDSTVQD
+540 
-547 LLNLVQKDFGNEDIR
+547 
-562 VTQIDLKDV
+562 
-571 PEDFMQVILAGTFIT
+571 
-586 EQMVVTFNELNGA
+586 
-599 GKARKTL
+599 

>member
-18 ISLDNSISLGQ
+18 INLDNSISLSQ

-85 PETAHAAA
+85 PETAHTAA

-108 SKRVSIVS
+108 SKRVPIVS

-169 KCGDKGACVPILT
+169 KCGDKGACSVLLA

-204 LSRTVP
+204 LSRIVP
-210 GAVVMS
+210 GAVVLS
-216 IDGTSVPTNFYDA
+216 IDGTAVPMNFYDA
-229 IVEGKLVDK
+229 IVEGKTVDK

-258 GSDSVDMILDDGSS
+258 GSDPVAMILDEGSS
-272 VMDLLTK
+272 VMALLIE
-279 VQDKFENAEIYVF
+279 VQDKFDNDESYVV
-292 EVDGDLVPEA
+292 EVDGELVPEA

-317 HVTFSS
+317 NVTFSS
-323 LREMPVVHGYMNM
+323 LRAKPVVHDYMNM
-336 EDDSEEDAEDGAEY
+336 EDDSEEDAEEY
-350 AGDEQ
+350 ACDEQ

-417 NDVESTLDDKLSIG
+417 NDVESNLDDTLSIG

-444 GSALKVTV
+444 GK
-452 KLIDATEF
+452 
-460 RYDVEPGTRLED
+460 
-472 FLMSKYPDS
+472 
-481 IVLGINGVRVDP
+481 
-493 EFYVPILDGFTLD
+493 
-506 RDTVL
+506 
-511 IVKASPKMTVHCYS
+511 
-525 GHVDPSSYCTSYKMN
+525 
-540 HDSTVQD
+540 
-547 LLNLVQKDFGNEDIR
+547 
-562 VTQIDLKDV
+562 
-571 PEDFMQVILAGTFIT
+571 
-586 EQMVVTFNELNGA
+586 
-599 GKARKTL
+599 

>member
-9 NNENLNNIK
+9 NNDNLNNIK
-18 ISLDNSISLGQ
+18 INLDNSISLSQ

-39 FHNASKESILASLVT
+39 FHYASKESILASLVT

-85 PETAHAAA
+85 PETAHTVA

-108 SKRVSIVS
+108 SKRVPIVS

-169 KCGDKGACVPILT
+169 KCGDKGACSALLA

-195 LAGSRLKEC
+195 RAGSRLKEC
-204 LSRTVP
+204 LSRIVP
-210 GAVVMS
+210 GAVVLS
-216 IDGTSVPTNFYDA
+216 IDGTAVPMNFYDA
-229 IVEGKLVDK
+229 IVEGKTVDK

-258 GSDSVDMILDDGSS
+258 GSDPVDMILDDGSS
-272 VMDLLTK
+272 VMDLLIE
-279 VQDKFENAEIYVF
+279 VQDKFENDEIYVVD
-292 EVDGDLVPEA
+292 VDGDLVPEA

-317 HVTFSS
+317 NVTFSS
-323 LREMPVVHGYMNM
+323 LRAKPVVHGYMNM
-336 EDDSEEDAEDGAEY
+336 EDDSEEDAESECA
-350 AGDEQ
+350 EQ

-417 NDVESTLDDKLSIG
+417 NDVESNLDDTLSIG

-444 GSALKVTV
+444 GK
-452 KLIDATEF
+452 
-460 RYDVEPGTRLED
+460 
-472 FLMSKYPDS
+472 
-481 IVLGINGVRVDP
+481 
-493 EFYVPILDGFTLD
+493 
-506 RDTVL
+506 
-511 IVKASPKMTVHCYS
+511 
-525 GHVDPSSYCTSYKMN
+525 
-540 HDSTVQD
+540 
-547 LLNLVQKDFGNEDIR
+547 
-562 VTQIDLKDV
+562 
-571 PEDFMQVILAGTFIT
+571 
-586 EQMVVTFNELNGA
+586 
-599 GKARKTL
+599 

>member
-85 PETAHAAA
+85 PETEHTDAA

-108 SKRVSIVS
+108 SKRVPIVS

-169 KCGDKGACVPILT
+169 KCGDKGAVSVVLA

-204 LSRTVP
+204 LSRIVP

-216 IDGTSVPTNFYDA
+216 IDGTAVPMNFYDA
-229 IVEGKLVDK
+229 IVEGKTVDR
-238 DMQVTVND
+238 DMQVAVND

-258 GSDSVDMILDDGSS
+258 GSDPVDMVVDDGSS
-272 VMDLLTK
+272 VMDLLIE
-279 VQDKFENAEIYVF
+279 VQDKFDNDEIYVL

-323 LREMPVVHGYMNM
+323 LRAKPVVHGYMNM
-336 EDDSEEDAEDGAEY
+336 EDDSEEDAEEA

-417 NDVESTLDDKLSIG
+417 NDVESNLDDTLNIG

-444 GSALKVTV
+444 GK
-452 KLIDATEF
+452 
-460 RYDVEPGTRLED
+460 
-472 FLMSKYPDS
+472 
-481 IVLGINGVRVDP
+481 
-493 EFYVPILDGFTLD
+493 
-506 RDTVL
+506 
-511 IVKASPKMTVHCYS
+511 
-525 GHVDPSSYCTSYKMN
+525 
-540 HDSTVQD
+540 
-547 LLNLVQKDFGNEDIR
+547 
-562 VTQIDLKDV
+562 
-571 PEDFMQVILAGTFIT
+571 
-586 EQMVVTFNELNGA
+586 
-599 GKARKTL
+599 

>member
-18 ISLDNSISLGQ
+18 INLDNSISLSQ

-85 PETAHAAA
+85 PETEHTDAA

-108 SKRVSIVS
+108 SKRVPIVS

-169 KCGDKGACVPILT
+169 KCGDKGAVSALLT

-195 LAGSRLKEC
+195 RAGSRLKEC
-204 LSRTVP
+204 LSRIAP
-210 GAVVMS
+210 GAVVLS
-216 IDGTSVPTNFYDA
+216 IDGTSVPMNFYDA
-229 IVEGKLVDK
+229 IVEGKTVDK

-246 NKKCTVHCCAND
+246 NKKCTVRCYAND
-258 GSDSVDMILDDGSS
+258 GSDPVDMCLDDGSS

-279 VQDKFENAEIYVF
+279 VQDKFENDEIYIVD
-292 EVDGDLVPEA
+292 VDGDQVPEA

-317 HVTFSS
+317 RVTFSS
-323 LREMPVVHGYMNM
+323 LRSMPVVHDYMNM
-336 EDDSEEDAEDGAEY
+336 EDDSEEDDEY

-409 AQTLVYTV
+409 AQSLVYTV
-417 NDVESTLDDKLSIG
+417 NDVESNLDDTLSIG

-444 GSALKVTV
+444 GK
-452 KLIDATEF
+452 
-460 RYDVEPGTRLED
+460 
-472 FLMSKYPDS
+472 
-481 IVLGINGVRVDP
+481 
-493 EFYVPILDGFTLD
+493 
-506 RDTVL
+506 
-511 IVKASPKMTVHCYS
+511 
-525 GHVDPSSYCTSYKMN
+525 
-540 HDSTVQD
+540 
-547 LLNLVQKDFGNEDIR
+547 
-562 VTQIDLKDV
+562 
-571 PEDFMQVILAGTFIT
+571 
-586 EQMVVTFNELNGA
+586 
-599 GKARKTL
+599 

>member
-1 MIIIATAN
+1 M
-9 NNENLNNIK
+9 
-18 ISLDNSISLGQ
+18 
-29 LLDRDDVRAF
+29 
-39 FHNASKESILASLVT
+39 
-54 IDGLDAYA
+54 
-62 ITNASSL
+62 
-69 TVDNTMEL
+69 
-77 QFDIYGRA
+77 
-85 PETAHAAA
+85 P
-93 ASAGFVTITQGGGFN
+93 
-108 SKRVSIVS
+108 IVS

-204 LSRTVP
+204 LSRIVP
-210 GAVVMS
+210 DAVVMS
-216 IDGTSVPTNFYDA
+216 IDGTAVPMNFYDA

-258 GSDSVDMILDDGSS
+258 GSDPVDMILDDGSS

-292 EVDGDLVPEA
+292 DVDGDLVPEA

-336 EDDSEEDAEDGAEY
+336 EDESEEDEEEDSEY

-417 NDVESTLDDKLSIG
+417 NDVESNLDDTLSIG

-444 GSALKVTV
+444 GK
-452 KLIDATEF
+452 
-460 RYDVEPGTRLED
+460 
-472 FLMSKYPDS
+472 
-481 IVLGINGVRVDP
+481 
-493 EFYVPILDGFTLD
+493 
-506 RDTVL
+506 
-511 IVKASPKMTVHCYS
+511 
-525 GHVDPSSYCTSYKMN
+525 
-540 HDSTVQD
+540 
-547 LLNLVQKDFGNEDIR
+547 
-562 VTQIDLKDV
+562 
-571 PEDFMQVILAGTFIT
+571 
-586 EQMVVTFNELNGA
+586 
-599 GKARKTL
+599 

>member
-9 NNENLNNIK
+9 NNENLNNIR
-18 ISLDNSISLGQ
+18 INLDNSISLSQ

-39 FHNASKESILASLVT
+39 FHNASKESILASLVA

-85 PETAHAAA
+85 PETAHTAA

-108 SKRVSIVS
+108 SKRVPIVS

-123 VLTQDVANFFA
+123 VLTRDVANFFA

-204 LSRTVP
+204 LSRIVP

-258 GSDSVDMILDDGSS
+258 GSDPVDMILDDGSS

-279 VQDKFENAEIYVF
+279 VQDKFENAEIYVL

-302 FADTILTNTLVVDGM
+302 FADTILTNTLVVNGM
-317 HVTFSS
+317 NVTFSS
-323 LREMPVVHGYMNM
+323 LRAKPAVHDYMNM
-336 EDDSEEDAEDGAEY
+336 EDDSEEDAEY
-350 AGDEQ
+350 ADDER

-417 NDVESTLDDKLSIG
+417 NDVESNLDDTLNIG

-444 GSALKVTV
+444 GK
-452 KLIDATEF
+452 
-460 RYDVEPGTRLED
+460 
-472 FLMSKYPDS
+472 
-481 IVLGINGVRVDP
+481 
-493 EFYVPILDGFTLD
+493 
-506 RDTVL
+506 
-511 IVKASPKMTVHCYS
+511 
-525 GHVDPSSYCTSYKMN
+525 
-540 HDSTVQD
+540 
-547 LLNLVQKDFGNEDIR
+547 
-562 VTQIDLKDV
+562 
-571 PEDFMQVILAGTFIT
+571 
-586 EQMVVTFNELNGA
+586 
-599 GKARKTL
+599 

>member
-18 ISLDNSISLGQ
+18 INLDNSISLGQ

-85 PETAHAAA
+85 PETAHTAA

-108 SKRVSIVS
+108 SKRVPIVS

-169 KCGDKGACVPILT
+169 KCGDKGACSVLLA

-195 LAGSRLKEC
+195 LAGSSLKEC
-204 LSRTVP
+204 LSRIVP

-216 IDGTSVPTNFYDA
+216 IDGTAVPMNFYDA
-229 IVEGKLVDK
+229 IVEGKTVDR
-238 DMQVTVND
+238 DMQVTVNY

-258 GSDSVDMILDDGSS
+258 GSDPVDMVVDDGSS
-272 VMDLLTK
+272 VMDLLIE
-279 VQDKFENAEIYVF
+279 VQDKFENDEIYVVD
-292 EVDGDLVPEA
+292 VDGDLVPEA
-302 FADTILTNTLVVDGM
+302 FADTILTNTLVVAGM
-317 HVTFSS
+317 NVTFSS
-323 LREMPVVHGYMNM
+323 LRGKPVVHDYMNM
-336 EDDSEEDAEDGAEY
+336 EDDSEED

-390 RDVVLSARIL
+390 RDVVLSSRIL

-417 NDVESTLDDKLSIG
+417 NDVESNLDDTLSIG

-444 GSALKVTV
+444 GK
-452 KLIDATEF
+452 
-460 RYDVEPGTRLED
+460 
-472 FLMSKYPDS
+472 
-481 IVLGINGVRVDP
+481 
-493 EFYVPILDGFTLD
+493 
-506 RDTVL
+506 
-511 IVKASPKMTVHCYS
+511 
-525 GHVDPSSYCTSYKMN
+525 
-540 HDSTVQD
+540 
-547 LLNLVQKDFGNEDIR
+547 
-562 VTQIDLKDV
+562 
-571 PEDFMQVILAGTFIT
+571 
-586 EQMVVTFNELNGA
+586 
-599 GKARKTL
+599 

>member
-1 MIIIATAN
+1 MIIFATAN

-18 ISLDNSISLGQ
+18 VNLDNSISLSQ
-29 LLDRDDVRAF
+29 LLDRADVRAF
-39 FHNASKESILASLVT
+39 FHNASKESILASLVA

-85 PETAHAAA
+85 PETTHTAA

-108 SKRVSIVS
+108 SKRVPIVS

-169 KCGDKGACVPILT
+169 KCGDKGACSVLLA

-204 LSRTVP
+204 LSRIAP

-216 IDGTSVPTNFYDA
+216 IDGTAVPMNFYDA
-229 IVEGKLVDK
+229 IVEGKTVDR

-258 GSDSVDMILDDGSS
+258 GSDPVDMILDDGSS
-272 VMDLLTK
+272 VMDLLIE
-279 VQDKFENAEIYVF
+279 VQDKFENDEIYVL

-323 LREMPVVHGYMNM
+323 LRAKPIVHDYMNM
-336 EDDSEEDAEDGAEY
+336 EDDSEEDAEET

-525 GHVDPSSYCTSYKMN
+525 GHVEPSLYCTSYKMN

-547 LLNLVQKDFGNEDIR
+547 LLKLVQKDFGNEDIR

>member
-9 NNENLNNIK
+9 NNENLNNIRVN
-18 ISLDNSISLGQ
+18 LDSSIPLSQ

-85 PETAHAAA
+85 PETTHTAP

-108 SKRVSIVS
+108 SKRVPIVS

-142 MRILINDVEAETTA
+142 MRILINDVEAEATA

-204 LSRTVP
+204 LSRIVP
-210 GAVVMS
+210 DAVVMS

-258 GSDSVDMILDDGSS
+258 GSDPVDMILDDGSS

-292 EVDGDLVPEA
+292 EVDGDQVPEA

-336 EDDSEEDAEDGAEY
+336 EDDSEDDAEY
-350 AGDEQ
+350 ADDER
-355 VLEGPAEDTVGAVTV
+355 VLEGPADDTVGAVTV

-417 NDVESTLDDKLSIG
+417 NDVESSLDDALSIG

-444 GSALKVTV
+444 GK
-452 KLIDATEF
+452 
-460 RYDVEPGTRLED
+460 
-472 FLMSKYPDS
+472 
-481 IVLGINGVRVDP
+481 
-493 EFYVPILDGFTLD
+493 
-506 RDTVL
+506 
-511 IVKASPKMTVHCYS
+511 
-525 GHVDPSSYCTSYKMN
+525 
-540 HDSTVQD
+540 
-547 LLNLVQKDFGNEDIR
+547 
-562 VTQIDLKDV
+562 
-571 PEDFMQVILAGTFIT
+571 
-586 EQMVVTFNELNGA
+586 
-599 GKARKTL
+599 